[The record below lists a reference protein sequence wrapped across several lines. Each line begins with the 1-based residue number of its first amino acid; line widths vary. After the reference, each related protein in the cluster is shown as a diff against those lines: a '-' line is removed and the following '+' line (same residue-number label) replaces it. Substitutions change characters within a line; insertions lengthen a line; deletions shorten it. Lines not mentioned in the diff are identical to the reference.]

1 MEKRWVLKQQ
11 GSPEENEKL
20 AKELNIE
27 PLLANLLVQRG
38 VKTFEQAKAFF
49 RPQLDDL
56 HDPFLMKDM
65 DKAIKRIDKAIQNK
79 ENILVYGDYDVDGT
93 TSVALVYSFFKDI
106 YDSIGYYVPDRYS
119 EGYGISLQGIQHA
132 QENGY
137 SLVIALDCGIKA
149 NEKIAHAKENGIDF
163 IICDHH
169 FPGDELPNAE
179 AVLDPKRGDCPYPF
193 KDLSGCGVGFKLI
206 QAYAKSNNV
215 EFEKLIPFL
224 DLVVVSIASD
234 IVSITD
240 ENRIL
245 SHYGLIQLNKAP
257 REGLKSIINLSGLA
271 DKEIAVEDIVFK
283 IGPRI
288 NAAGRMESAHKAV
301 ELLLA
306 VNVRKAKVAANS
318 VNFFN
323 DARKNIDRNITQDA
337 LRILSQ
343 EEGKAEKKA
352 TVLYNSKWHKGVV
365 GIVASRLIET
375 YYRPTVVL
383 TASNGLATGSARSV
397 VGFDIYQAIESC
409 SDLLENFGGHMY
421 AAGLTLKIDNVPEF
435 TKRFEKVVSENIKDD
450 QLIPQV
456 DIDSRLKLKDI
467 TPKFYKILKQFQPFG
482 PGNMAPVFV
491 TKNVA
496 DNGEGRIVGLSKEH
510 LKLSLVQED
519 EPFKSYP
526 AIAFQQANLY
536 EYIHSGDY
544 FDICYSIDEN
554 SFRGITTLQLNIKD
568 IQVKSVIDRSKK
580 QKATMQALGLKK
592 IRQSVVVEE
601 NDGVLEN
608 MVIKDGAD
616 V

>member
-20 AKELNIE
+20 SKELNIE
-27 PLLANLLVQRG
+27 PVLANLLVQRG
-38 VKTFEQAKAFF
+38 VKTFDQAKAFF

-56 HDPFLMKDM
+56 YDPFQMKDM
-65 DKAIKRIDKAIQNK
+65 DRAIERIGKAIQNN
-79 ENILVYGDYDVDGT
+79 EHILVYGDYDVDGT
-93 TSVALVYSFFKDI
+93 TSVALVYSFFKEI
-106 YDSIGYYVPDRYS
+106 YDNIGYYVPDRYS

-132 QENGY
+132 QENDY
-137 SLVIALDCGIKA
+137 TLIIALDCGIKA
-149 NEKIAHAKENGIDF
+149 NEKIGYAKENGIDF

-179 AVLDPKRGDCPYPF
+179 AVLDPKRHDCDYPF

-206 QAYAKSNNV
+206 QGYAKTNH
-215 EFEKLIPFL
+215 IPFENLIQYL

-245 SHYGLIQLNKAP
+245 AHYGLIQLNENP

-271 DKEIAVEDIVFK
+271 EKQIAVEDIVFK

-306 VNVRKAKVAANS
+306 VNARKAKVAANS

-323 DARKNIDRNITQDA
+323 DARKNIDRNITQEA
-337 LRILSQ
+337 LRILAQ
-343 EEGKAEKKA
+343 EAELGEKKLS

-397 VGFDIYQAIESC
+397 VGYDIYQAIESC

-421 AAGLTLKIDNVPEF
+421 AAGLTLQIDKVPEF
-435 TKRFEKVVSENIKDD
+435 IKRFEKIVSETIQDD

-467 TPKFYKILKQFQPFG
+467 TPKFYKILRQFQPFG

-491 TKNVA
+491 TKEVA

-526 AIAFQQANLY
+526 AIAFQQADLY

-544 FDICYSIDEN
+544 FDICYAIDEN
-554 SFRGITTLQLNIKD
+554 CFRGRTTLQLNIKD
-568 IQVKSVIDRSKK
+568 IQVNSVI
-580 QKATMQALGLKK
+580 
-592 IRQSVVVEE
+592 EE
-601 NDGVLEN
+601 IQESQL
-608 MVIKDGAD
+608 
-616 V
+616 

>member
-11 GSPEENEKL
+11 GRKEENEKL

-27 PLLANLLVQRG
+27 PVLANLLVQRG
-38 VKTFEQAKAFF
+38 VRTYDQAKAFF
-49 RPQLDDL
+49 RPKLDDL
-56 HDPFLMKDM
+56 YDPFLMKDM
-65 DKAIKRIDKAIQNK
+65 NLAIERIERALQNN

-93 TSVALVYSFFKDI
+93 TSVALVYSFFKEI
-106 YDSIGYYVPDRYS
+106 YSNIGYYVPDRYS

-132 QENGY
+132 QENNY
-137 SLVIALDCGIKA
+137 SLIIALDCGIKA
-149 NEKIAHAKENGIDF
+149 NEKIDYAKQNGIDF

-169 FPGDELPNAE
+169 VPGETLPNAE
-179 AVLDPKRGDCPYPF
+179 AVLDPKRLDCTYPF

-206 QAYAKSNNV
+206 QAYTKTNSI
-215 EFEKLIPFL
+215 EFESLAKYL

-245 SHYGLIQLNKAP
+245 SYFGLIQLNKDP
-257 REGLKSIINLSGLA
+257 REGLKSIINLAGLA
-271 DKEIAVEDIVFK
+271 GKEIAVDDIVFK

-306 VNVRKAKVAANS
+306 QNARKAKVAANS
-318 VNFFN
+318 VDFFN

-337 LRILSQ
+337 LRMLAQ
-343 EEGKAEKKA
+343 EQEIGGKKT
-352 TVLYNSKWHKGVV
+352 TVLYNSNWHKGVV

-383 TASNGLATGSARSV
+383 TSSNGLATGSARSV

-435 TKRFEKVVSENIKDD
+435 TDRFERIVNEKIEDK

-456 DIDSRLKLKDI
+456 DIDSRLDLKEI

-482 PGNMAPVFV
+482 PGNMSPVFV
-491 TKNVA
+491 SKNVA

-519 EPFKSYP
+519 EPFKNYP

-536 EYIHSGDY
+536 DYIHSGDY
-544 FDICYSIDEN
+544 FDICYAIDEN
-554 SFRGITTLQLNIKD
+554 CFRGMTTLQLNIKD
-568 IQVKSVIDRSKK
+568 IKVNSVI
-580 QKATMQALGLKK
+580 
-592 IRQSVVVEE
+592 EE
-601 NDGVLEN
+601 FEES
-608 MVIKDGAD
+608 IT
-616 V
+616 

>member
-20 AKELNIE
+20 SKELNIE
-27 PLLANLLVQRG
+27 PVLANLLVQRG
-38 VKTFEQAKAFF
+38 VKTFDQAKAFF

-56 HDPFLMKDM
+56 YDPFRMKDM
-65 DKAIKRIDKAIQNK
+65 DRAIERIGKAIQNN
-79 ENILVYGDYDVDGT
+79 EHILVYGDYDVDGT
-93 TSVALVYSFFKDI
+93 TSVALVYSFFKEI
-106 YDSIGYYVPDRYS
+106 YDHVGYYVPDRYS

-132 QENGY
+132 QENNY
-137 SLVIALDCGIKA
+137 SLIIALDCGIKA
-149 NEKIAHAKENGIDF
+149 NEKIQYAKENGIDF

-179 AVLDPKRGDCPYPF
+179 AVLDPKRPDCDYPF

-206 QAYAKSNNV
+206 QGYAKTNS
-215 EFEKLIPFL
+215 IPFENLIQYL

-245 SHYGLIQLNKAP
+245 AHYGLIQLNENP

-271 DKEIAVEDIVFK
+271 EKQIAVEDIVFK

-306 VNVRKAKVAANS
+306 VNARKAKVAANS

-323 DARKNIDRNITQDA
+323 DARKNIDRNITQEA
-337 LRILSQ
+337 LRLLAQ
-343 EEGKAEKKA
+343 EAELGEKRS

-397 VGFDIYQAIESC
+397 VGYDIYQAIESC

-421 AAGLTLKIDNVPEF
+421 AAGLTLQIDKVPAFIE
-435 TKRFEKVVSENIKDD
+435 RFEKIVSETIRDD

-456 DIDSRLKLKDI
+456 DIDARLKLKDI

-491 TKNVA
+491 TKEVA

-526 AIAFQQANLY
+526 AIAFQQADLY

-554 SFRGITTLQLNIKD
+554 CFRGRTTLQLNIKD
-568 IQVKSVIDRSKK
+568 IQVNSVI
-580 QKATMQALGLKK
+580 
-592 IRQSVVVEE
+592 EE
-601 NDGVLEN
+601 IES
-608 MVIKDGAD
+608 
-616 V
+616 